1 MMDAPYYRKRAE
13 AVRAE
18 AARATYPEIRKQLS
32 DIAEQYE
39 RMALQAEDPPSND
52 TRSKIRTHQIYDPPC
67 KRTSE

>member
-18 AARATYPEIRKQLS
+18 AARATFPEIRQQLL

-39 RMALQAEDPPSND
+39 RMAIQAEDLAAE
-52 TRSKIRTHQIYDPPC
+52 RRT
-67 KRTSE
+67 KLN

>member
-18 AARATYPEIRKQLS
+18 AARAMFPEIRQQLL

-39 RMALQAEDPPSND
+39 KMAMQAAALAAE
-52 TRSKIRTHQIYDPPC
+52 RHAK
-67 KRTSE
+67 